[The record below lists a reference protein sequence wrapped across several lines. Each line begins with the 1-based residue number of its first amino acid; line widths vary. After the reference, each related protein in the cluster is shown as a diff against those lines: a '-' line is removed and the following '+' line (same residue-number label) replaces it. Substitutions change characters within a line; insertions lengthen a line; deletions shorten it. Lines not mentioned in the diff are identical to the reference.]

1 MSKLHKIGQGVA
13 VALVTTSMLSGC
25 SYVIKTGANV
35 ALGFSEK
42 HIVPPILAMED
53 AEMVCNSGNAL
64 TPAIMS
70 TKDMGADPTRMAVL
84 LYTCCGYLCRKS
96 ST

>member
-1 MSKLHKIGQGVA
+1 M
-13 VALVTTSMLSGC
+13 C
-25 SYVIKTGANV
+25 NV

-53 AEMVCNSGNAL
+53 AETGVYNSGNAL

-70 TKDMGADPTRMAVL
+70 TKDMGAVQRVWQFYFIQHRVL
-84 LYTCCGYLCRKS
+84 LRRIRRV
-96 ST
+96 